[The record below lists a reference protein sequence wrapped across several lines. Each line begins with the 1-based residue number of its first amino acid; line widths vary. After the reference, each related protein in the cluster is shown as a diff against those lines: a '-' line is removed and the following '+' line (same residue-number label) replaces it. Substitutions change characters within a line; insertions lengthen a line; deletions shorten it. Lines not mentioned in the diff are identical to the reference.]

1 MQRNIHELRLFPR
14 ICEIIGE
21 ETMQWSES
29 TFAPYDWYT
38 PTKQI
43 ELKKIHAFSTQ
54 YVYAMISQSKL
65 EAADRSKTQH
75 IFFEYIDGLYV
86 YHVNHDEWGL
96 FRKDNARWNAK
107 KKKLVFDV
115 FIPRDKLKLVEKYT
129 VTQEAREEAAK
140 QHDVWAA
147 KCGRNK
153 KEVVT
158 SCIRRGV
165 CMIVIQKKKIA

>member
-1 MQRNIHELRLFPR
+1 MNIKQAKEEDESSYYCERKKKKKDRTSMQERNIHEVRLYPR

-21 ETMQWSES
+21 EMQWSES
-29 TFAPYDWYT
+29 NYAPYDWTT

-43 ELKKIHAFSTQ
+43 ELKKIHAFSMQ
-54 YVYAMISQSKL
+54 YIYGMISESTL
-65 EAADRSKTQH
+65 LAADRSKTQL

-115 FIPRDKLKLVEKYT
+115 FIPREKLKLCDKYT
-129 VTQEAREEAAK
+129 Q
-140 QHDVWAA
+140 
-147 KCGRNK
+147 
-153 KEVVT
+153 
-158 SCIRRGV
+158 
-165 CMIVIQKKKIA
+165 